1 MAKPDDPVRAAL
13 EEAKRRPLPP
23 EEERARLM
31 ALAEEAMKAPRMNT
45 EEFLAKLAALR
56 PAAE

>member
-13 EEAKRRPLPP
+13 EEAKHRPLPP
-23 EEERARLM
+23 EDERQRLL
-31 ALAEEAMKAPRMNT
+31 ALAEEAMKAPRRST